1 MNTKKTVL
9 ITGGSG
15 LIGRKLTSELQKNGF
30 RVSWLSRKDISVP
43 DVHVYKWN
51 IERNVIDRKAIEAA
65 HVIVHLA
72 GANIGARRWTKKRK
86 QTIIDSRIKSA
97 ELLLTALRES
107 GKTLDVFVSASA
119 VGYYGA
125 RTTEKVYSEEDS
137 AADDFLGSTCRKW
150 EEAANRFTHA
160 SDRLV
165 KLRTGVVLD
174 AREGA
179 LPKMALP
186 VKLGFGSSLG
196 SGKQYIPWI
205 HIDDIVGIYLKAIE
219 DKAMQGAFNA
229 VAPQVVTLDE
239 FLRTLARV
247 LKRPYFMPR
256 VPAIVLKILLG
267 EMSRLILEGSRISAD
282 KVQKAGYKFK
292 FDTVDNALARIYG

>member
-86 QTIIDSRIKSA
+86 QDIIDSRIKSA

-150 EEAANRFTHA
+150 EEVANRFTDA

-205 HIDDIVGIYLKAIE
+205 HINDIVGIYLKAIE

-267 EMSRLILEGSRISAD
+267 EMSSLILEGSRISAD